1 MADFRIET
9 RPVASLP
16 EGLEIVIDGRI
27 ASVQEVQK
35 FQKAVLDAMKG
46 RVCLLIM
53 DLEKMPTIASS
64 GLSFLADLIGRLEI
78 RGGAIFLV
86 KVSAAVKIVLN
97 SLGLLQ
103 FLHFEDDLESAR
115 ASASAA
121 ATSLRTLP
129 RLRVLGGLLEG
140 ATFPVTAAPLAVG
153 SDASCPVTANVPGLE
168 RRHAE
173 VTLVGADA
181 KVKDLSKSG
190 VWVAKERA
198 GGRTLAPGDVLR
210 CGTLELRFLGPGEE

>member
-16 EGLEIVIDGRI
+16 EGLEVVIDGRI

-35 FQKAVLDAMKG
+35 FQKAVLEGMKG
-46 RVCLLIM
+46 RVCFLLM
-53 DLEKMPTIASS
+53 DLRKVPTIASS

-78 RGGAIFLV
+78 RGGSIFLV
-86 KVSAAVKIVLN
+86 QVSPAVKVVLN

-115 ASASAA
+115 STASAA
-121 ATSLRTLP
+121 AGSLRTLP
-129 RLRVLGGLLEG
+129 RLRAAGGLLEG
-140 ATFPVTAAPLAVG
+140 TTYPVTAAPLAIG
-153 SDASCPVTANVPGLE
+153 SDPACAITADVPGLE

-173 VTLVGADA
+173 VVLAGTAA

-190 VWVAKERA
+190 AWVSRQRA
-198 GGRTLAPGDVLR
+198 DGRALVPGDVLR
-210 CGTLELRFLGPGEE
+210 CGTLELRYLAPGEE